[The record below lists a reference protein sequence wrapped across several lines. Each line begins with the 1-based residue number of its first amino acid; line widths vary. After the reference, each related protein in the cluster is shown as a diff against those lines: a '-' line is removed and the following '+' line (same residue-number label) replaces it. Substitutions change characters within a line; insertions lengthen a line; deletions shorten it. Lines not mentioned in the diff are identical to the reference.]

1 MVMRDREYKT
11 VENIVL
17 ICYTVGLVLT
27 CVTKFIP
34 FIFLTVAAHPIS
46 LAILNNNKCG
56 NRTKAVPRKQ
66 KSSIRRREHYGKFGK
81 RTES

>member
-1 MVMRDREYKT
+1 MVTRDREYKT

-34 FIFLTVAAHPIS
+34 FIFLTVIAYPIS
-46 LAILNNNKCG
+46 LAILNNNKWG
-56 NRTKAVPRKQ
+56 TEQ
-66 KSSIRRREHYGKFGK
+66 KLSPENKKFNK
-81 RTES
+81 KEKTLW

>member
-56 NRTKAVPRKQ
+56 NRTKIVPRKQ
-66 KSSIRRREHYGKFGK
+66 KKFNK
-81 RTES
+81 KERTLW

>member
-27 CVTKFIP
+27 CVTIFIP
-34 FIFLTVAAHPIS
+34 FIFLAVAAYPIS

-56 NRTKAVPRKQ
+56 NRTKTVPRKQ

>member
-34 FIFLTVAAHPIS
+34 FVFLTVAAYPIS

-56 NRTKAVPRKQ
+56 NRTKNCSQ
-66 KSSIRRREHYGKFGK
+66 KTKKFNK
-81 RTES
+81 KERTLW

>member
-34 FIFLTVAAHPIS
+34 FIFLAVAAYPIS

-56 NRTKAVPRKQ
+56 NRTKNCSQ
-66 KSSIRRREHYGKFGK
+66 KTKKFNK
-81 RTES
+81 KERTLW

>member
-34 FIFLTVAAHPIS
+34 FIFLTVAADPIS
-46 LAILNNNKCG
+46 LAILNNNNCG
-56 NRTKAVPRKQ
+56 NRTKNCSQ
-66 KSSIRRREHYGKFGK
+66 KTKKFNK
-81 RTES
+81 KERTLW

>member
-34 FIFLTVAAHPIS
+34 FIFLTVAAYPIS

-56 NRTKAVPRKQ
+56 NRTKSGSQ
-66 KSSIRRREHYGKFGK
+66 KTKKFNK
-81 RTES
+81 KERTLW